1 MRFAE
6 FYACISLSED
16 RPMTIACRVA
26 NAITARSRAHNL
38 PAPEGRT
45 D

>member
-26 NAITARSRAHNL
+26 NTITAHDL